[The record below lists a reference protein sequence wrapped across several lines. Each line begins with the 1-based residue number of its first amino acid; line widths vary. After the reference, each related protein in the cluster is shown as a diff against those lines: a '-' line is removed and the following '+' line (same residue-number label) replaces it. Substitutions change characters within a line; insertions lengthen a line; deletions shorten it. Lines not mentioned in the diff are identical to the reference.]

1 MANSIVFRKGTVADI
16 SQFLAFFKTSIPTLF
31 PHYSPNSVGYTTDV
45 DYNPQFLSE
54 KLTKGGKRVYLALK
68 EGGIVGYLLVEKSI
82 AGVAFADWLGV
93 EKQSQKQ
100 GIASQLLSLWE
111 KDALGEGAHV
121 LHLWTLGDN
130 VEFYKKR
137 DFSCGG
143 FFPKAWHGESC
154 YLIYKALREPDE
166 KNFLKSYLR
175 QIKKG

>member
-1 MANSIVFRKGTVADI
+1 MANSIVFRKGTVVDI
-16 SQFLAFFKTSIPTLF
+16 SQFLTFFKTSIPALF

-54 KLTKGGKRVYLALK
+54 KLTKGIKRVYLALK
-68 EGGIVGYLLVEKSI
+68 EERIVGYLLVERSI

-100 GIASQLLSLWE
+100 GIASHLLSLWE
-111 KDALGEGAHV
+111 KDALAEGAHA
-121 LHLWTLGDN
+121 LHLWTLEDN

-137 DFSCGG
+137 NFSCGG
-143 FFPKAWHGESC
+143 FFPKAWHGENSC
-154 YLIYKALREPDE
+154 LIYKTLRNPDE

-175 QIKKG
+175 QVKNE